1 MALSIKTQ
9 EADRLARELSSL
21 TGRSMTAVVTEA
33 LAEKLE
39 RERANA
45 PPTPIDREAL
55 AVIFRRMRDG
65 VAPGPYTKE
74 EADEIC
80 DAGIDEWL
88 AERSR

>member
-45 PPTPIDREAL
+45 PKQPIDWGEVDRLLAEMREGMD
-55 AVIFRRMRDG
+55 MR
-65 VAPGPYTKE
+65 PYTKE

-80 DAGIDEWL
+80 DAGIDERL
-88 AERSR
+88 DERGS